1 MNKKNR
7 EFNKKLQKEI
17 KYRIKSFFISLTKND
32 KSEKRSDIVDK
43 IKKNDKYENNELN
56 KLYFILGNDTNVSID
71 IVVKF
76 KEPWNE

>member
-7 EFNKKLQKEI
+7 ELNKKLRKEI

-32 KSEKRSDIVDK
+32 ESEKRSDIVDK
-43 IKKNDKYENNELN
+43 LNKLDKYESNELN
-56 KLYFILGNDTNVSID
+56 KLYFILSNNTNVSID

-76 KEPWNE
+76 KKP